1 MNHLILGK
9 IEMVILRIVFLILAY
24 IAGAIPFGQI
34 ISRKIA
40 GIDITHKGSGNIGAT
55 NVAREIGIKWGVV
68 TLLLDLLKGFI
79 PVFITKNFITDVE
92 SFFLITISLA
102 VLLGHRFS
110 PFLKYRGGKG
120 VAAAFGIFLALS
132 PVSAIIS
139 FGAFCVTVY
148 FSEYISLGSIVGACV
163 MPITLS
169 ILNKPSPLIIT
180 AFFAAVLILITHRGN
195 ITRIIKGEERK
206 WKTINHDRTSSKRSS
221 SSLE

>member
-1 MNHLILGK
+1 MF
-9 IEMVILRIVFLILAY
+9 ILRILLFFLAY

-34 ISRKIA
+34 ISGKIA

-55 NVAREIGIKWGVV
+55 NVAREIGIKWGLV

-79 PVFITKNFITDVE
+79 PVFITKHYFTDVE
-92 SFFLITISLA
+92 GVFLISISLA

-110 PFLKYRGGKG
+110 PFLKFKGGKG

-139 FGAFCVTVY
+139 LGAFFITVY
-148 FSEYISLGSIVGACV
+148 FSDYISLGSIVGACI
-163 MPITLS
+163 MPLTLS
-169 ILNKPSPLIIT
+169 LLDKPAALIIT
-180 AFFAAVLILITHRGN
+180 AFFTSVIILITHSSN
-195 ITRIIKGEERK
+195 ITRIIRREERK
-206 WKTINHDRTSSKRSS
+206 WKKVDHDKASSKRSS